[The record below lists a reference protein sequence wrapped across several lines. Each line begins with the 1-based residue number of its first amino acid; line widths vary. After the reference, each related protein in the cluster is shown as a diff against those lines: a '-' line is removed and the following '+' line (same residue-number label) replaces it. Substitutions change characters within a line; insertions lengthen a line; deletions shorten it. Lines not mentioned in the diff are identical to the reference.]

1 MMKLNLGGSGFNM
14 NFGNMFTKKDDEED
28 KLLGDVAA
36 QPEALAGGATGSV
49 DPVATQ
55 PMSDTQPTGNTVPID
70 DSDPVLGAINTK
82 GLSEDYNPNTGSD
95 VMNTGGAGAGVNAGF
110 TSTTPIE
117 HDPGFTPVPGAT
129 NELPPSGLDT
139 GLGGGGI
146 VDPGI
151 TDPDKWGG
159 MSPGYDP
166 NKDPIYYEDRYINPL
181 VGEIRGRGQ
190 DDYSQQLQAYA
201 SGQEMSPVVQQQ
213 MERAQQSALAAA
225 ASARGMPVS
234 ATQRLLQSG
243 MDEAGRVGMETA
255 AAQQMEFANMVNQ
268 LEKSRDDTVANL
280 IAMGV
285 DRDKAVLDANTKLE
299 LQKKDLAT
307 KIFLGRLGSGTEII
321 KAGIADASW
330 GESGSENIAE
340 NAGLLN
346 LMLAAPGPA
355 GIDAPTQRILTNK
368 QQDPDALFFVQTTLP
383 DGSQG
388 QGSMKYDPT
397 TGTYALTTE
406 AGTLGGYENA
416 GIFDDQGSPVQV
428 FRKWNPEDNRYDYAY
443 EPITG
448 GSTYQGQL
456 TGEGQPYATAPSWV
470 TNEEEYREWLEGSMH
485 YGESSL
491 PGDQAEP
498 VGNLTPIG
506 GNLFTDEN
514 GQTWSRQQLVALGLM
529 APEGSGG
536 MFGFG
541 DPPQKEYG
549 DPMGRKEYGDL
560 DPGRYIDTISPTSD
574 PMRLRAGA
582 MNPLMGASKTPIFD
596 NDRNITGY
604 TRGDNNL
611 LGIGPSQLQLN
622 KPSNVLKPQLG
633 NLPDMKL
640 KTGNMKLGDIRP
652 GLKPLPGTSGG
663 VSPWRERAK
672 TGLSVGKE
680 ALGLA
685 NAAKDMVGARGTKQ
699 KQAAMMKLGT
709 YAGTK
714 ALGYGF
720 NKLADYIDGDA
731 PDAASVTAE
740 AADQVISDVAD
751 QTVEQGVKET
761 LKEGA
766 GELAEE
772 ATKAVVPEAAKET
785 AKAAASEAGSGLLGA
800 VKGAAPVVSA
810 LSAGKD
816 LLGALGSKDPVGGIA
831 GAGLKAGGAAAG
843 AAAGSALGPIGSI
856 IGGIAG
862 SLAGGA
868 AATPFQKKQ
877 QTMADYQN
885 MEDPSRYIPEYGDPF
900 GLGLGLGP
908 GILANLLKRYD
919 G

>member
-1 MMKLNLGGSGFNM
+1 MMKLNLGGGGFNM
-14 NFGNMFTKKDDEED
+14 DFSNMFTKKDDEED

-82 GLSEDYNPNTGSD
+82 GLSEDYLGSD
-95 VMNTGGAGAGVNAGF
+95 TGFMNTDGGNVGVDPNF

-159 MSPGYDP
+159 TSPGYDP
-166 NKDPIYYEDRYINPL
+166 NKDPIYYEDRFINPL

-299 LQKKDLAT
+299 LQKNDLAT
-307 KIFLGRLGSGTEII
+307 KIFLGRLGTGTEII

-346 LMLAAPGPA
+346 LLLAAPGPA

-388 QGSMKYDPT
+388 QGSMKYDPAT
-397 TGTYALTTE
+397 RTYSLTSE

-428 FRKWNPEDNRYDYAY
+428 FRKWNAEDNRYDYAY

-491 PGDQAEP
+491 PGDQAQP
-498 VGNLTPIG
+498 MGNLTPIG

-514 GQTWSRQQLVALGLM
+514 GQTWSRQQLEALGLL
-529 APEGSGG
+529 APEGGNANN
-536 MFGFG
+536 FGFG

-582 MNPLMGASKTPIFD
+582 MNPLMGSSKTP
-596 NDRNITGY
+596 G
-604 TRGDNNL
+604 L

-622 KPSNVLKPQLG
+622 KPSNVLKPQFG

-640 KTGNMKLGDIRP
+640 KTGNMKLGNIRP
-652 GLKPLPGTSGG
+652 GLKPLPGTSGS

-672 TGLSVGKE
+672 AGLSVGKE

-772 ATKAVVPEAAKET
+772 ATKAVVPEAAKE
-785 AKAAASEAGSGLLGA
+785 AGSGLLGA

-843 AAAGSALGPIGSI
+843 AAAGSALGPVGSV
-856 IGGIAG
+856 IGGLLG

-885 MEDPSRYIPEYGDPF
+885 MEDPSRYIPEYGDPITS
-900 GLGLGLGP
+900 GALAR
-908 GILANLLKRYD
+908 ILKGRR
-919 G
+919 